1 MSDKYQNL
9 SFEIKDS
16 HSISDIS
23 FIKEKL
29 IEYNNECLNLPLD
42 TPGPQ
47 PVSVMVKNKNDE
59 KIAGAYA
66 HAYLNV
72 LHIYG
77 CWVHKD
83 YRKKGIGKEIGKK
96 LEKLAEKYKCHTAT
110 METHSFQMTKSFYKR
125 VGVLFINRVKN
136 SPNGHSKYFLI
147 NKLQHDKNFLWKFIN
162 KIQTYILK

>member
-1 MSDKYQNL
+1 MKKSLEELN
-9 SFEIKDS
+9 FEIKDT
-16 HSISDIS
+16 HSITDIN

-29 IEYNNECLNLPLD
+29 IEYNNECLNLPKD

-47 PVSVMVKNKNDE
+47 PVSVMVKNRNGE

-83 YRKKGIGKEIGKK
+83 YRKQGIGKEIGKK
-96 LEKLAEKYKCHTAT
+96 LEIQAQKYHCHTAT

-125 VGVLFINRVKN
+125 VGVLFINKIKN
-136 SPNGHSKYFLI
+136 SPAGHNKYFLR
-147 NKLQHDKNFLWKFIN
+147 NKLQKDKSILWKILNF
-162 KIQTYILK
+162 IQTYILK